1 MISIHIKI
9 IRLNHVV
16 GDLTS
21 LEQAL
26 CHSKQQIICRC
37 HIKGDCQCPSWSVCQ
52 YNEKISQKISQKNLR
67 NPFSLLTG

>member
-21 LEQAL
+21 LEQAFF
-26 CHSKQQIICRC
+26 HSKQQTIRRC
-37 HIKGDCQCPSWSVCQ
+37 HIKEDFQCPSWSVFQ
-52 YNEKISQKISQKNLR
+52 ANEKISQKIH
-67 NPFSLLTG
+67 